1 MQGLSWVNLLIVLI
15 AVLLLTKPLGRYIDR
30 VFNGQRTFLWP
41 LLGRVERLAYR
52 CCGIDPTVEMPWSGY
67 ALSALALGA
76 ASAGALYVILR
87 VQQWLPLNP
96 QHFANLTPD
105 VAFNAAISFATTT
118 DWQVYSGENA
128 LSYFSQMAGIV
139 PAMFAASATGLA
151 LAIGFIR
158 GLARSEAQ
166 TLGNF
171 WVDLIRSVLYV
182 MLPLSVVGALLYVSQ
197 GVPQNFHAYA
207 DAVNP
212 EGFKQ
217 AITGGPMG
225 SETIIELLGGNG
237 GGFVGANAASP
248 NENPT
253 ALCNFL
259 ELLTMLL
266 IPAALTN
273 TFGRMVGDARQGWIL
288 FGAMSALLVGGAVTA
303 QVAESHGN
311 SAIVALG
318 VNGPNWEGKE
328 VRFGP
333 ASAGLSVA
341 VATATG
347 NGAANATYD
356 SLMPVADLV
365 ALANMQTSEVIFG
378 GVGSGLYGM
387 LVYAVLTVFIA
398 GLMVGR
404 TPEYLG
410 KKIERREVQFAMLS
424 VLAFALAVLVPA
436 AIASVSRAGVAVLG
450 NDGPHGFAEII
461 YAFTSTSANNG
472 SAMAGLG
479 SNLFY
484 NLMTAAAML
493 AGRFGPVIPTMALA
507 GTLALQVKSVR
518 LSRGS
523 FRTDTFMFGAL
534 LLGVVV
540 IVGALTFLPADL
552 LGPIVEQAMIVHP
565 H

>member
-1 MQGLSWVNLLIVLI
+1 MPALSWINLLAVLG
-15 AVLLLTKPLGRYIDR
+15 ALLLLTKPLGGYIER
-30 VFNGQRTFLWP
+30 VFGGQRTLLSP
-41 LLGRVERLAYR
+41 LLEPVERVVYR
-52 CCGIDPTVEMPWSGY
+52 LCRVSSAEMSWSGY
-67 ALSALALGA
+67 ALGALAVGA
-76 ASAGALYVILR
+76 ASVSALYVILR

-96 QHFANLTPD
+96 QHFTNLAPD
-105 VAFNAAISFATTT
+105 VAFNTAISFATTT
-118 DWQVYSGENA
+118 NWQVYSGENA
-128 LSYFSQMAGIV
+128 LSYLSQMAGIV
-139 PAMFAASATGLA
+139 PQMFVASAVGLA
-151 LAIGFIR
+151 LGIAFIR
-158 GLARSEAQ
+158 ALARSESG

-171 WVDLIRSVLYV
+171 WVDLIRGMLYL
-182 MLPLSVVGALLYVSQ
+182 MLPLSVIGTLLYASQ

-207 DAVNP
+207 DVLNA

-217 AITGGPMG
+217 AITGGPMA
-225 SETIIELLGGNG
+225 SQTIIELLGGNG

-273 TFGRMVGDARQGWIL
+273 TFGRMVKDVRQGWLL
-288 FGAMSALLVGGAVTA
+288 FAAMAVLLVGGAVVG
-303 QVAESHGN
+303 QIAESHGN
-311 SAIVALG
+311 PAIAALG
-318 VNGPNWEGKE
+318 VHGPNWEGKE
-328 VRFGP
+328 ARFGP
-333 ASAGLSVA
+333 DSAGLSVA

-356 SLMPVADLV
+356 SLMPLADLV

-387 LVYAVLTVFIA
+387 LIYAILTVFIA

-410 KKIERREVQFAMLS
+410 KKIARREVQFAMLA

-436 AIASVSRAGVAVLG
+436 AIASVSRDGRAVLG
-450 NDGPHGFAEII
+450 NGGPHGFSEIV
-461 YAFTSTSANNG
+461 YAFTSTAANNG

-484 NLMTAAAML
+484 NLMTAGAMFV
-493 AGRFGPVIPTMALA
+493 GRFAVAIATMALA
-507 GTLALQVKSVR
+507 GSLAAQSKSVR
-518 LSRGS
+518 LSRGT
-523 FRTDTFMFGAL
+523 FRTDTVMFGAL

-552 LGPIVEQAMIVHP
+552 LGPIVEQAINARH
-565 H
+565 